1 MAFWAAAVVGDQK
14 NRRPRLAV
22 SESTWLMPIR
32 APARTVVHSEARCKA
47 TQMATLVVEVEAGV
61 VRAAKAAVRVA
72 VVEAVGM
79 GHQDLFHQE

>member
-1 MAFWAAAVVGDQK
+1 MVAAIKDRK

-32 APARTVVHSEARCKA
+32 APARTVVHSEARSMA
-47 TQMATLVVEVEAGV
+47 TQMAMLVVVEVEAGV

-79 GHQDLFHQE
+79 GHQDPFHQE